1 MAINWGV
8 AAVRLA
14 CAIGVVCFLYLLP
27 AASHA
32 TTLTF
37 DFSNTVVV
45 ATVTPFSQSV
55 GGVTAAFSSD
65 QDPGGFEVDTSSA
78 VTFSGLV
85 VDTNFG
91 NATLASEL
99 IINFSTPVA
108 AISAPFMT
116 DGPGPLSLQ
125 AYADAF
131 PPGADPV
138 GSTSVS
144 GTIPPFPAQF
154 PEGSHLF
161 RRQRFQLGLVQR
173 YRRSCF
179 RDRSADRDLADG
191 RSRAAVV
198 WASVAGFAGIGRIL
212 LAAPRERDLTLTGP
226 VLTIGDWVGG

>member
-154 PEGSHLF
+154 PEGVISFAGSDFSSVLF
-161 RRQRFQLGLVQR
+161 SDIGDPAFAIGALTVTLPTAVPEPPSFGLLSLGLLGLGAF
-173 YRRSCF
+173 YWRRP
-179 RDRSADRDLADG
+179 G
-191 RSRAAVV
+191 RETSR
-198 WASVAGFAGIGRIL
+198 
-212 LAAPRERDLTLTGP
+212 
-226 VLTIGDWVGG
+226 